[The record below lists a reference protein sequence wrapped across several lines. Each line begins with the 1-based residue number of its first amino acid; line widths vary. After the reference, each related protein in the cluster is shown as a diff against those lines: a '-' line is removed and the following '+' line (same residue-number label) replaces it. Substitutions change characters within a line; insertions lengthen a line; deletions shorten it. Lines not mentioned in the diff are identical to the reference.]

1 MPTNRRRT
9 LRSCNRRLG
18 PDAEWYLCSGV
29 DLDGAPPPCPLEKDP
44 RAARELWERHKA
56 ELMESYRRKGWAGH
70 RPWAYWMF
78 EHGLERTQMLHG
90 KEEWYLRE
98 HNLLE
103 AWEIEQLNQRRPK
116 NGDETD

>member
-9 LRSCNRRLG
+9 LRSCNRRLTA
-18 PDAEWYLCSGV
+18 DQDWSLNSGT
-29 DLDGAPPPCPLEKDP
+29 DLDGSTCPLANNPEL
-44 RAARELWERHKA
+44 ARELWDRHKH